1 MKIVSPSWKRAN
13 SCFSHKYIPSLQYVV
28 CEDQADSYRK
38 NNLPI
43 LVCPNSAQGNVSR
56 VRNWILDNV
65 EDERI
70 CITDDDLSCI
80 AIWNGNKRRKLK
92 RTEVESWIDQGFDLA
107 SEFGVKY
114 WGINII
120 PDKGAYREY
129 TPFALKSVILG
140 PFGGFF
146 KDFKPRYDEGLPLK
160 EDYDLSIQALNMYR
174 KILRINFAHYEC
186 KQHTN
191 VGGCASYRTI
201 QREKEQFDKLQRKW
215 GSKIIRRDNGSPK
228 NRKKQTTYDINP
240 IVKIPI
246 RGI

>member
-70 CITDDDLSCI
+70 CITDDDLSYI
-80 AIWNGNKRRKLK
+80 SIWNGNKKRRLK
-92 RTEVESWIDQGFDLA
+92 RNEVELWIEQKFDLA

-129 TPFALKSVILG
+129 RPFSLKNVILG

-146 KDFKPRYDEGLPLK
+146 KDFKPRYDESLPLK

-201 QREKEQFDKLQRKW
+201 QREKEQFDKLQKKW
-215 GSKIIRRDNGSPK
+215 GSKIIRRDNGSSK
-228 NRKKQTTYDINP
+228 NQKKQTTYDINP